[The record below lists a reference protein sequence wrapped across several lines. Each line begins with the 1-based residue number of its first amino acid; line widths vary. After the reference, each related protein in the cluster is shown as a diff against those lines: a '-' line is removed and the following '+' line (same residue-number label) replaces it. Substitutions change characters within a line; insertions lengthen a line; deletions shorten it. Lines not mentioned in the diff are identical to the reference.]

1 MTKSTSGKSSTR
13 TRTRRAKAGKA
24 SAPKREPPNG
34 PSKILAFADSYD
46 GDIDVAANEVEV
58 ARQMETWVMFALAEE
73 SFAFPVGFVKEIL
86 RVSTITRVPHAPYP
100 VSGII
105 NMRGRVVPVVDLRLR
120 IGLPETEIDRQS
132 RILVAS
138 SHGRLLGLLVDA
150 VHQVVHLDLNAV
162 AAPPDDVMTEQSEY
176 ITGVYRL
183 PKTLLILLDVEKVL
197 TIPAA
202 LQRA

>member
-13 TRTRRAKAGKA
+13 TRTRRVKAGKA

-46 GDIDVAANEVEV
+46 GDVAANEVEV

-105 NMRGRVVPVVDLRLR
+105 NMRGRVVPVVDLRVR
-120 IGLPETEIDRQS
+120 IGLPERATDGQS
-132 RILVAS
+132 RILVTS

-162 AAPPDDVMTEQSEY
+162 DAPPDDVMTEQSEY

-183 PKTLLILLDVEKVL
+183 PETLLILLDVEKVL
-197 TIPAA
+197 TIPAV